1 MNEMG
6 KKNDINIYGVFN
18 LFLKN
23 LILIIFLYPHYYLNP
38 NFHFVTSCRFVNNL
52 LKLKSFKL
60 GILTPIMRIKK
71 NN

>member
-23 LILIIFLYPHYYLNP
+23 LILIIFLYPHY
-38 NFHFVTSCRFVNNL
+38 
-52 LKLKSFKL
+52 
-60 GILTPIMRIKK
+60 
-71 NN
+71 